1 MHHRSFSAILGAL
14 FFLIAGNALAQKTVE
29 EIVAR
34 VNGDII
40 LKSELE
46 TARNT
51 LRTEL
56 AQQQKLSGAQLEQAI
71 AEQSKNL
78 LRDLIDQNL
87 LLQQAK
93 DAGLTSDLEVV
104 KTMER
109 MRQEYKFETMEAL
122 EKAISEQGYNL
133 DEYKQNIRT
142 RYLTT
147 QVLSHEVYPKIIV
160 TTEEI
165 RNYYDSNLKNF
176 DRPAGLRV
184 SEITIYTENKPAAQI
199 ASQKKK
205 AEDALAGVK
214 AGGEFAQMAQ
224 KYSEAPTAQD
234 GGDLG
239 FFVKGELAKPLE
251 DVASKLEK
259 GQTSDIITMPYG
271 FVILKLDDKHDGGV
285 LSFDIAQREVT
296 DVLFQQRLQPKIRE
310 YLTKLR
316 GDGFVE
322 VRPGNVDS
330 GAVPEKSTKV
340 SEVNSSKN

>member
-1 MHHRSFSAILGAL
+1 MHYRRFRAILGAL
-14 FFLIAGNALAQKTVE
+14 FFLIAGNALGQKTVE
-29 EIVAR
+29 EIVVR

-56 AQQQKLSGAQLEQAI
+56 AQQQKLQGAQLEQAI

-93 DAGLTSDLEVV
+93 DAGLNSDLEVV

-109 MRQEYKFETMEAL
+109 MRQEYKFETMEVL

-147 QVLSHEVYPKIIV
+147 QVLSREVYPKIIV

-165 RNYYDSNLKNF
+165 RNYYDANLKNF

-184 SEITIYTENKPAAQI
+184 SEITIFTENKPAGEI

-205 AEDALAGVK
+205 AEDALAEVK
-214 AGGEFAQMAQ
+214 NGGEFAQVAQ
-224 KYSEAPTAQD
+224 KYSEAPTAND

-251 DVASKLEK
+251 DVASQLAK

-271 FVILKLDDKHDGGV
+271 FVILKLDDKHDGGI
-285 LSFDIAQREVT
+285 LSLDIAQREVT
-296 DVLFQQRLQPKIRE
+296 DVLWQQRLQPKIRE

-316 GDGFVE
+316 SEGFIE
-322 VRPGNVDS
+322 VRPGYVDS

-340 SEVNSSKN
+340 SEVNSGKD